1 MSGRDVLSNDRKK
14 TPATRQERRGGE
26 RLIERPWLQLIC
38 CTPVSGREVGH
49 VFWSEGS
56 RQDRGPKESSEG
68 AGVDK
73 MRLGPDDINLQTE
86 ELHGNYSVL
95 IVSAE

>member
-1 MSGRDVLSNDRKK
+1 MLGRDVLSDDRKK
-14 TPATRQERRGGE
+14 TPVTRQGRWGGE
-26 RLIERPWLQLIC
+26 RLIEQPWLQLIC
-38 CTPVSGREVGH
+38 CTPVSGCEVGH
-49 VFWSEGS
+49 IFWSEGS

-73 MRLGPDDINLQTE
+73 MRLGPDDVNLQTE
-86 ELHGNYSVL
+86 ELHGDYSVL

>member
-1 MSGRDVLSNDRKK
+1 MSERDILSNDRKK
-14 TPATRQERRGGE
+14 TLATRQGCWGRE

-38 CTPVSGREVGH
+38 CALVSSREVGH
-49 VFWSEGS
+49 VFRNEGS

-73 MRLGPDDINLQTE
+73 MRLGPGDVNLQTE

-95 IVSAE
+95 IVSVE